1 MVEFAIFSVYM
12 WILGI
17 GGLVADYILPHIA
30 PLARY
35 IDSLPMMQE
44 DADGEAT

>member
-1 MVEFAIFSVYM
+1 MVELSIFSAYM
-12 WILGI
+12 WILVI
-17 GGLVADYILPHIA
+17 GCLIADYILPHIA